1 MGQHPQGSSLNGIT
15 LTHILSMEYFPIAP
29 QVTIREALQELVA
42 WSQTAE
48 LKLVDHEENG
58 RRTSLIRD
66 WSDVFLELGDK
77 QSLLASLKES
87 QFFKAFEDQGITYE
101 VRNEAA
107 RPAR

>member
-1 MGQHPQGSSLNGIT
+1 M
-15 LTHILSMEYFPIAP
+15 
-29 QVTIREALQELVA
+29 A

-58 RRTSLIRD
+58 RRTPLIRD

-101 VRNEAA
+101 VGKVVLLVMPGDGWADDVGSTEVYSSKHSVLV
-107 RPAR
+107 